1 MNTIAID
8 GLQFEPFIEYDQIK
22 KRIRLIGIDLNV
34 QYADKHPVF
43 VGVLNGC
50 FMFMADLMKQVH
62 IPCEMSFVKL
72 ASYSGTDSGEI
83 HELIGVGNDLTG
95 RHVIIVEDVVDT
107 GKSLAHTQ
115 SALEKLNVASIS
127 VCTLLLKPDSLQQ
140 QFDNI
145 MYVGFEIGEEFVIG
159 YGLDYNG
166 QCRNLKDIYR
176 LSPPEGQ

>member
-1 MNTIAID
+1 MNTITVD
-8 GLQFEPFIEYDQIK
+8 GLCFEPFIEYDQIK

-50 FMFMADLMKQVH
+50 FMFMADLMKHVH

-83 HELIGVGNDLTG
+83 HQLLGVGMDLAG
-95 RHVIIVEDVVDT
+95 RHVIIVEDVVDS
-107 GKSLAHTQ
+107 GRSLAHTQ
-115 SALEKLNVASIS
+115 SALERLHVASIS
-127 VCTLLLKPDSLQQ
+127 VCTLLLKPNKLQQ

-145 MYVGFEIGEEFVIG
+145 MYVGFEIGGEFVIG

-176 LSPPEGQ
+176 LAPRGGS